1 MYTYIIS
8 QGPFAGVSLEGAV
21 IATRDEANAE
31 YYGKPV
37 NAKDIL
43 AGKVRPP
50 AGARTLLTVLSNYS
64 PDRVATSVSEADSR
78 KRVDR

>member
-1 MYTYIIS
+1 MTLQAAMILTVS
-8 QGPFAGVSLEGAV
+8 ARDFLPASLEGAV

-43 AGKVRPP
+43 AGK
-50 AGARTLLTVLSNYS
+50 
-64 PDRVATSVSEADSR
+64 
-78 KRVDR
+78 

>member
-1 MYTYIIS
+1 MYTYSIS

-43 AGKVRPP
+43 AGKEGRRP
-50 AGARTLLTVLSNYS
+50 GRG
-64 PDRVATSVSEADSR
+64 RC
-78 KRVDR
+78 